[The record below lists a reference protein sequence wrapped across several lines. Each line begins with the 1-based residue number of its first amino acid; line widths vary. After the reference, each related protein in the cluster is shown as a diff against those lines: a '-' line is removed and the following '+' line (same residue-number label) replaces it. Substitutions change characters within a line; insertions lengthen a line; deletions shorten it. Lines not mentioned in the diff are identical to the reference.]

1 MNKEEIIKK
10 NIELSTEFGKYIM
23 DNPELEKKI
32 PSEAVIVFIDRSNPE
47 LTKYNLTLAEQA
59 EKENR
64 PIVKVKIKGLA
75 VETTRLI
82 NPELELVMRP

>member
-23 DNPELEKKI
+23 DNPELGEKI
-32 PSEAVIVFIDRSNPE
+32 PPEAVIVFIDQSDPE

-82 NPELELVMRP
+82 NPELELA